1 MRKAALHR
9 LQLVLTLLP
18 KGVPVHPPASK
29 LTVEEVAH
37 RLRHRVVALVR
48 PSGKRQSELAIHQHA
63 QTFTKLLHES
73 RALSGHLVPSHPT
86 ARQLP
91 IEHMSHAATHRLQL
105 VLVLLPLSEPA
116 HPAAGEVAIDE
127 VAQRTRH
134 RAHAA
139 RLRCCFLDHVHPAS
153 EGERS
158 LAVHQHAQALTQLL
172 HELGALNRHLD
183 PRAEALRQLTIQHV
197 PKAALHRV
205 QLRPGLLP
213 VCLPALPATG
223 QVPVEEVFHRLHH
236 RVVSNA
242 EDALAP
248 SAKGQR
254 SLAID
259 HHARALTKLLHELGT
274 VDRHLVP
281 RAKAARQCAVQHVA
295 QTAAHRLELRLRL
308 RPLRVPVHP
317 ALGEVPVQE
326 VAHRLRF
333 RVLLGALDEV
343 APRHEGRAQLPIEH
357 EARSLV
363 HGIKSSSTLL
373 EHAHPPAPALRLLA
387 VEHVPHAPRHCLGRL
402 DRRHPA
408 AEAHRNLAVDQH
420 AQAFAK
426 LASEL
431 SVLGVV
437 RRPSAPSL

>member
-29 LTVEEVAH
+29 LTVEEVTH

-205 QLRPGLLP
+205 QLRLRLLP
-213 VCLPALPATG
+213 VCLPALPAAG

-248 SAKGQR
+248 SAKGKR
-254 SLAID
+254 SLAI
-259 HHARALTKLLHELGT
+259 HQHAQPLTQLLHELGALS
-274 VDRHLVP
+274 RHLVP
-281 RAKAARQCAVQHVA
+281 RAKAARQLAVEHMRKAALHRLQLSLRLRPCRAPLDPPASKLTVEEEAHRLRHRVVSNAEHTLTPRAKGKRRLAVHEHAHALPELLHELGALHGHLNPRTEPARQAAVQHV
-295 QTAAHRLELRLRL
+295 R
-308 RPLRVPVHP
+308 
-317 ALGEVPVQE
+317 
-326 VAHRLRF
+326 
-333 RVLLGALDEV
+333 
-343 APRHEGRAQLPIEH
+343 
-357 EARSLV
+357 
-363 HGIKSSSTLL
+363 
-373 EHAHPPAPALRLLA
+373 
-387 VEHVPHAPRHCLGRL
+387 
-402 DRRHPA
+402 
-408 AEAHRNLAVDQH
+408 
-420 AQAFAK
+420 
-426 LASEL
+426 
-431 SVLGVV
+431 
-437 RRPSAPSL
+437 